1 MLAGCRSDLSFIAR
15 DDSDWDRLMLHPNL
29 ETTPHSQNTN
39 EKRHKDVS
47 VRDRTTVW
55 CVGSHLRAPAP
66 AETSYLPTSYP
77 AEPSGAP
84 QTSSTQ
90 ILRAHRRP
98 ISSHKSICGPH
109 IDMHIAHAATRVRST
124 VMTGRVSPLRSRES
138 RWCPSKIS
146 IFRCLSLKCCI
157 RCRFPHKSSQA
168 KGL

>member
-84 QTSSTQ
+84 QTSRHTNIAST
-90 ILRAHRRP
+90 
-98 ISSHKSICGPH
+98 SHIIPRKSICGPH
-109 IDMHIAHAATRVRST
+109 IDMHIAHAATR

-146 IFRCLSLKCCI
+146 IFRCLSLKCC
-157 RCRFPHKSSQA
+157 KLYTVSLSA
-168 KGL
+168 

>member
-29 ETTPHSQNTN
+29 ETTHTLRTQTRND
-39 EKRHKDVS
+39 HKDVSS

-84 QTSSTQ
+84 QTSRHTNIASTSP
-90 ILRAHRRP
+90 HP

-109 IDMHIAHAATRVRST
+109 IDMHIAHAATR

>member
-29 ETTPHSQNTN
+29 ETTHTLRTQTRND
-39 EKRHKDVS
+39 HKDVSS

-90 ILRAHRRP
+90 ILRAHP
-98 ISSHKSICGPH
+98 ISVYYPAINRIPWPPHRHAHRTCGDTGHDGSGLTSQVSRVAMVSIKNLHFPWN
-109 IDMHIAHAATRVRST
+109 R
-124 VMTGRVSPLRSRES
+124 
-138 RWCPSKIS
+138 
-146 IFRCLSLKCCI
+146 FLSLKCCTV
-157 RCRFPHKSSQA
+157 SLSA
-168 KGL
+168 

>member
-29 ETTPHSQNTN
+29 ETTHTLRTQTRND
-39 EKRHKDVS
+39 HKDVSS

-90 ILRAHRRP
+90 ILRAHP
-98 ISSHKSICGPH
+98 ISG
-109 IDMHIAHAATRVRST
+109 
-124 VMTGRVSPLRSRES
+124 
-138 RWCPSKIS
+138 
-146 IFRCLSLKCCI
+146 CI
-157 RCRFPHKSSQA
+157 IPP
-168 KGL
+168 